1 MVTRSA
7 KGRETVSLASK
18 SASPQPGSQRQ
29 GRVLLCAAKG
39 DLFHP
44 AAGVSEAG
52 SEGDRSKHSVFRVWG
67 EELS

>member
-7 KGRETVSLASK
+7 KGGETISLAQK
-18 SASPQPGSQRQ
+18 SSSPQPGSRGC

-44 AAGVSEAG
+44 AAGVLEAG
-52 SEGDRSKHSVFRVWG
+52 SEGDCSTRSVLRS
-67 EELS
+67 L